1 MRFDRER
8 IIDLSV
14 LLAVSLFLLYF
25 FKPSLLLSKTIT
37 AGGDTASHYYPALYM
52 SEHLIPEGK
61 ISGWAQGWFAGFPI
75 FRFYF
80 PFSYVLMH
88 ILSVFTGFQIAFKLV
103 SVMGVFLLPFTAY
116 VFMRFLNYE
125 FPSPALAAVF
135 TLPFLFMTANS
146 MWGGNIP
153 STLAGEFSYGISFA
167 LSILFLGSIYSRK
180 HYMVSG
186 TIFAF
191 VILTHAVTTIWA
203 FFSSFV
209 LIALFRERE
218 TLQYLFQAYVI
229 AFLLSAFWFIPLLS
243 SIGYTTP
250 YGEDWAIELKT
261 LLPPILQPLFLLS
274 CVAAFAGRGDKR
286 TTFLL
291 SVSASA
297 LMLVFFA
304 EKMGI
309 VNIRF
314 IPFFQAMLSLI
325 AASVFSGMKKNREM
339 FAAVMTVS
347 ILLFTFANASYIPGW
362 IKWNY
367 SGFEGKALWDEF
379 RGINDFLK
387 GDESLPRVVYEH
399 SDFHDKAG
407 SVRAFES
414 LPLFS
419 GRSTLEGLFMQ
430 SSLSSP
436 FVFYI
441 QSEVSDQQSCPFW
454 KTYPCASFNLDRGI
468 KHLRLFNVRE
478 YIATSKKAKEAA
490 ESQLKL
496 VNKTESYEVFHIEPT
511 GYVTVPEYYPAVAPR
526 TGWKKASYDWFR
538 FSDLDVPII
547 FEDSAVAG
555 LEPLENE
562 TSPPRKPLNNVCD
575 ITEKV
580 MNEEIRFETSC
591 PGKPHIIK
599 ITYNPSWASDNGDKI
614 YLSTPS
620 FMLMFPVKK
629 SNVIRFRQTQLETLS
644 SLITA
649 AGIFVLAYESLRR
662 IRSMKRP

>member
-1 MRFDRER
+1 MFNRER
-8 IIDLSV
+8 IVDIGI

-25 FKPSLLLSKTIT
+25 FTPSLLLSKTTT

-52 SEHLIPEGK
+52 SEHLIPEGQ
-61 ISGWAQGWFAGFPI
+61 IAGWSQGWFAGFPI

-80 PFSYVLMH
+80 PLSYMLMH
-88 ILSVFTGFQIAFKLV
+88 FLSFFTGFQVAFKLITV
-103 SVMGVFLLPFTAY
+103 LGIFLLPFAAY
-116 VFMRFLNYE
+116 AFMRFLEYD
-125 FPSPALAAVF
+125 FPSPALAAAF

-153 STLAGEFSYGISFA
+153 STLAGEFSYGISLA
-167 LSILFLGSIYSRK
+167 LSILFLGSVYSRK
-180 HYMVSG
+180 HYMISG
-186 TIFAF
+186 AIFSL

-203 FFSSFV
+203 FFSSLV
-209 LIALFRERE
+209 LLALFREKR
-218 TLQYLFQAYVI
+218 TLQYLLKTYVI
-229 AFLLSAFWFIPLLS
+229 AFILSAFWFLPLMS
-243 SIGYTTP
+243 SLGYTTP
-250 YGEDWAIELKT
+250 YGEDWAIEFKT
-261 LLPPILQPLFLLS
+261 FLPPILQPLLALS
-274 CVAAFAGRGDKR
+274 CVAAIAGRGDRR

-291 SVSASA
+291 SLSASA
-297 LMLVFFA
+297 LSLVFFA
-304 EKMGI
+304 ERMGI

-314 IPFFQAMLSLI
+314 IPFFQVALALL
-325 AASVFSGMKKNREM
+325 AASAFSGLKKNREI
-339 FAAVMTVS
+339 FAGVIVVS
-347 ILLFTFANASYIPGW
+347 VLLFTFANASYIPGW

-367 SGFEGKALWDEF
+367 SGFEGKAIWGEF
-379 RGINDFLK
+379 KGINDFLK

-468 KHLRLFNVRE
+468 KHLRLFNVGQ

-490 ESQLKL
+490 ESQLKTL
-496 VNKTESYEVFHIEPT
+496 NKTESYEIFRIEPT
-511 GYVTVPEYYPAVAPR
+511 GYVTVPEYYPAISTR
-526 TGWKKASYDWFR
+526 KGWRKASYDWFR

-547 FEDSAVAG
+547 FEDSAVVG
-555 LEPLENE
+555 LVALENE
-562 TSPPRKPLNNVCD
+562 TSPPRKPLNNACD
-575 ITEKV
+575 IKEKV
-580 MNEEIRFETSC
+580 ADEEIRFETTC
-591 PGKPHIIK
+591 LGKPHLIK
-599 ITYNPSWASDNGDKI
+599 ITYNPSWVSDNGEKI

-620 FMLMFPVKK
+620 FMVMFPEKK
-629 SNVIRFRQTQLETLS
+629 SNVIRFKQTQLEALS
-644 SLITA
+644 SWITSV
-649 AGIFVLAYESLRR
+649 GILVFAYESLRR